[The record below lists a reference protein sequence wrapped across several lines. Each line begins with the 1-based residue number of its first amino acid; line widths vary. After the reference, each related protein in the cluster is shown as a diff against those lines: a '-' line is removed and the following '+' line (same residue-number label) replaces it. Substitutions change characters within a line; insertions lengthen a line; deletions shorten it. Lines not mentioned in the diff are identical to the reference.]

1 MRRGPCEG
9 DVQKKQDFEMPRVGF
24 EKTLRSI
31 WLRCTEVANAWMAEA
46 VPELPPPE
54 NGLTVN
60 SPPLDTVGE
69 QLSTGENIGG
79 GRRFHLG
86 FIAIRGHDQ
95 PTEPDGK
102 IGQACRGCRSCFSS
116 CRLS

>member
-1 MRRGPCEG
+1 
-9 DVQKKQDFEMPRVGF
+9 MPRVGF

-60 SPPLDTVGE
+60 LPPLDTVGE

-86 FIAIRGHDQ
+86 FIAIGGHDL

-116 CRLS
+116 YRLS